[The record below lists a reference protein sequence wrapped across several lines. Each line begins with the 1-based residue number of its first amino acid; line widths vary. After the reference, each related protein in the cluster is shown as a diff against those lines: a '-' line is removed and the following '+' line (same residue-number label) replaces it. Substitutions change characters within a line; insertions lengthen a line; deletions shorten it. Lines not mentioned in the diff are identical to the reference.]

1 MAEVTGLTAADHP
14 LRPLCQHLP
23 RRHRP
28 YRGIRCECPIHA
40 AGTTWL
46 GHPRRINGEGQRPP
60 GRIASHHSH
69 SDHSQTGLRHSCTR
83 TVGRL
88 QGCPRPIPATLAPVA
103 SSRLPFLWLYGPTGV
118 GKSSVGYAIFQ
129 QVRRSGI
136 KVAYVD
142 LDQVGL
148 CYPSPADDP
157 HNHREGQNL
166 GAVWPV
172 YRAAGA
178 RCLIAVGAVPSR
190 EIVMTYAGKVPDT
203 DLTLCRLRAGPECLT
218 ERVFRRGLG
227 RGPVIPGPPAAKS
240 KRLLAG
246 AAAEA
251 IRQAASWTPP
261 TSPTYAWIRT
271 TTTSGSSRGRCGSE
285 RAAGPG

>member
-1 MAEVTGLTAADHP
+1 MNGTFTPYESGGSG
-14 LRPLCQHLP
+14 
-23 RRHRP
+23 RR
-28 YRGIRCECPIHA
+28 
-40 AGTTWL
+40 AGS
-46 GHPRRINGEGQRPP
+46 P
-60 GRIASHHSH
+60 AHHSH

-83 TVGRL
+83 TVARL
-88 QGCPRPIPATLAPVA
+88 PGFPPPIPATLAPVA
-103 SSRLPFLWLYGPTGV
+103 SSRHPFLWLCGPTGV

-129 QVRRSGI
+129 QVHRSGI

-157 HNHREGQNL
+157 HNHRVKAQNL

-190 EIVMTYAGKVPDT
+190 EIVTTYAGQVPDT

-240 KRLLAG
+240 ERLLAG

-251 IRQAASWTPP
+251 IRQARELDAADFADICVDTDDYNVRQLARQVRQRAGSW
-261 TSPTYAWIRT
+261 
-271 TTTSGSSRGRCGSE
+271 
-285 RAAGPG
+285 PG